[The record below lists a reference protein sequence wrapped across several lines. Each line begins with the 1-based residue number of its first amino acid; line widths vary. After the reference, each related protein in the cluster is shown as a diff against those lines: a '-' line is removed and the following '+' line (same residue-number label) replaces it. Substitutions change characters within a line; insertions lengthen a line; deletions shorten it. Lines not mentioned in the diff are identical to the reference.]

1 MLKIGNITI
10 TRRRNYDDLKLFLC
24 NRILSYYDDRVPS
37 VRELSIIL
45 GINKSSV
52 SRALLQL
59 CDDGHWVV
67 KMDRGS
73 SRNSYY
79 KIIADKRQCEMFKN
93 YYYLPTRK
101 KKNFR
106 LMCERA
112 GQFLEVGQCA
122 NETKSEP
129 NYNRTY
135 RLGGA

>member
-1 MLKIGNITI
+1 MVKLGNITI
-10 TRRRNYDDLKLFLC
+10 TRRKNYDELKLFLS

-59 CDDGHWVV
+59 CDDGHWIA

-79 KIIADKRQCEMFKN
+79 KIIADKRQCEMFRN
-93 YYYLPTRK
+93 YYLLPTRK
-101 KKNFR
+101 KRNFR
-106 LMCERA
+106 VLCERA

-122 NETKSEP
+122 SETKTESK
-129 NYNRTY
+129 YNSVY